1 MADGAKRGLWEEG
14 GCELMALDVV
24 DFGLLDGA
32 SAVMQSEEAVGLE
45 FVHVLC
51 VCRKRAVTVT
61 FCDMAATAG
70 GDQGGGTWGR
80 GRDG

>member
-1 MADGAKRGLWEEG
+1 MADGTKRGLWEEG

-24 DFGLLDGA
+24 DFGLLDGS

-51 VCRKRAVTVT
+51 VCRKRAVRVT
-61 FCDMAATAG
+61 FWIWLSQLGATRVG
-70 GDQGGGTWGR
+70 EWGR

>member
-1 MADGAKRGLWEEG
+1 
-14 GCELMALDVV
+14 MALDMV

-32 SAVMQSEEAVGLE
+32 SAVMQSEEAVCLE

-70 GDQGGGTWGR
+70 GRPGWGEM
-80 GRDG
+80 GKG